1 MIGIYKIINKIN
13 NKVYIGQSIDIDRR
27 LKDHIS
33 GLNGN
38 YGHNPHFQ
46 NAWNKYG
53 EKNFEFEIVEEVED
67 TNLLDEREIYYISKY
82 DSNNPDKGYNMMPGG
97 NLWDDRYKMYVREQR
112 FKSNKNLKEEDVR
125 RIKLFM
131 FCGMDRKEISEIY
144 NVSTKVL
151 TGISMGKAY
160 PYVCPELN
168 ESIHNL
174 KQKMTDERNKEIL
187 KLFDSGLRIVDI
199 MKKLELSESI
209 VSKCIHK
216 YRKVTNKNYNEKRI
230 KIYNE
235 IMSLYNKGY
244 NRSQIS
250 KMLNQPTTTV
260 YRYTKEGFDIESRKE
275 LPFKKVT
282 KEVNDYIIKEY
293 FDNAKTVKEL
303 CEELKLSRQTIE
315 FYINK
320 YKYANTEV
328 R

>member
-53 EKNFEFEIVEEVED
+53 EKNFEFEIVED

-97 NLWDDRYKMYVREQR
+97 NLWDDRYKMYVRKQR

-125 RIKLFM
+125 RIKLLM

-230 KIYNE
+230 KI
-235 IMSLYNKGY
+235 
-244 NRSQIS
+244 
-250 KMLNQPTTTV
+250 
-260 YRYTKEGFDIESRKE
+260 
-275 LPFKKVT
+275 
-282 KEVNDYIIKEY
+282 
-293 FDNAKTVKEL
+293 
-303 CEELKLSRQTIE
+303 
-315 FYINK
+315 
-320 YKYANTEV
+320 
-328 R
+328 

>member
-97 NLWDDRYKMYVREQR
+97 NLWDDRYKIYVREQR

-125 RIKLFM
+125 RIKLLM

-199 MKKLELSESI
+199 MKKLLL
-209 VSKCIHK
+209 K
-216 YRKVTNKNYNEKRI
+216 
-230 KIYNE
+230 
-235 IMSLYNKGY
+235 
-244 NRSQIS
+244 QI
-250 KMLNQPTTTV
+250 QPKFQV
-260 YRYTKEGFDIESRKE
+260 
-275 LPFKKVT
+275 
-282 KEVNDYIIKEY
+282 
-293 FDNAKTVKEL
+293 
-303 CEELKLSRQTIE
+303 
-315 FYINK
+315 
-320 YKYANTEV
+320 
-328 R
+328 